1 MTDTRV
7 NSDLIRLWHPE
18 IIILKNFRK
27 IRQTN
32 FIPFCMIPP
41 VLFVAKKGFPFIT
54 KNNNN
59 STGNKTK
66 KRESK
71 VIQLT

>member
-1 MTDTRV
+1 MTNTRV

-18 IIILKNFRK
+18 IIILKNFRI

-54 KNNNN
+54 KKR
-59 STGNKTK
+59 TTTAQGTEQK
-66 KRESK
+66 KR
-71 VIQLT
+71 I

>member
-1 MTDTRV
+1 
-7 NSDLIRLWHPE
+7 
-18 IIILKNFRK
+18 
-27 IRQTN
+27 
-32 FIPFCMIPP
+32 MIPP

-54 KNNNN
+54 TTKR
-59 STGNKTK
+59 TTTAQGTEQK